1 MKTSKKKIFFCL
13 LLLLLALTLVFKNKI
28 ACFIIKS
35 NVEKKGGTINI
46 EEFNLNPFLS
56 SFYLKGEIKSQ
67 GKKVKLEEV
76 KGAYHPFSVFKSKKH
91 LSLFEINGG
100 GITFEKKFHFEYL
113 QSMPKIDLVVANNF
127 KIEGQV
133 VKGEENKNYQFLI
146 EEMELRDWHKENGFV
161 RFSFL
166 HMFLVCNT
174 IKITA
179 ESLDGQIVTVDS
191 GHFSIN
197 LIREY
202 LPAYISIVKDAT
214 ISFHLTFQYPSD
226 TTDGVIRF
234 QIWTHEIILKEKQ
247 NLSLLEQL
255 SFPMVQLAVKRLGN
269 LDLKSEVLFSKQELI
284 KDPSLIIKKCQEKL
298 LKDIY
303 SKILN

>member
-1 MKTSKKKIFFCL
+1 
-13 LLLLLALTLVFKNKI
+13 
-28 ACFIIKS
+28 
-35 NVEKKGGTINI
+35 
-46 EEFNLNPFLS
+46 
-56 SFYLKGEIKSQ
+56 
-67 GKKVKLEEV
+67 
-76 KGAYHPFSVFKSKKH
+76 
-91 LSLFEINGG
+91 
-100 GITFEKKFHFEYL
+100 
-113 QSMPKIDLVVANNF
+113 
-127 KIEGQV
+127 
-133 VKGEENKNYQFLI
+133 
-146 EEMELRDWHKENGFV
+146 
-161 RFSFL
+161 
-166 HMFLVCNT
+166 MFLVCNT